1 MLGHDSL
8 MNHFKTNFALMH
20 HHKYSLSELEDM
32 LPWERM
38 LYVDLLKQYL
48 KQLEQD
54 ARDQAMLNKRR
65 R

>member
-38 LYVDLLKQYL
+38 LYVDLLKQHL

>member
-8 MNHFKTNFALMH
+8 MNHFKTNFALIH

-38 LYVDLLKQYL
+38 LYVDLLKQHL